1 MQKTL
6 TFLMLV
12 ACIAFGQEKGPPTT
26 SAASRKTQAPGSAR
40 YEIVESGNVVIR
52 LDRYTGETL
61 RRIDDRQGTRWE
73 IVEVP
78 ERPVAGAVPRFQ
90 IITRENAAG
99 MYLLDTETGLAWFSV
114 QSEPRGGRGLF
125 LWKAFLGKGV

>member
-1 MQKTL
+1 MSKTL
-6 TFLMLV
+6 ALILLAATFALGQDRTVPPPV
-12 ACIAFGQEKGPPTT
+12 AQ
-26 SAASRKTQAPGSAR
+26 RTQAPGSAR

-73 IVEVP
+73 TVEVP

-90 IITRENAAG
+90 IVTRENAAG
-99 MYLLDTETGLAWFSV
+99 MYLLDTETGLT
-114 QSEPRGGRGLF
+114 
-125 LWKAFLGKGV
+125 